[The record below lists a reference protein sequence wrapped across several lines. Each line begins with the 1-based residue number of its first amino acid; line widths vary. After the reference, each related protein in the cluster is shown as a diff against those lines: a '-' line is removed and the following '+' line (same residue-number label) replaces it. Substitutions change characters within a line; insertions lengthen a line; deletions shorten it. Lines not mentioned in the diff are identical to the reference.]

1 MKRLFL
7 LFLLLKATLFVIAQ
21 PVSQGIPRGA
31 ILYNEQ
37 GLRVNSPQKATY
49 YRVLS
54 VDRKGQRLFHDYY
67 ISGELRAEKYYLTLN
82 KANANQ
88 TILTGVC
95 RTFYKSGRVE
105 SVMLYDRGK
114 ANGRAVSFFP
124 NGKVGMKLFYRHGVL
139 DGACYTFNEN
149 GQLEYTTIWKNG
161 LKVKELKGG
170 RDYYID
176 SNTKKDA
183 FCEQFGGEKER
194 IEQNPKET
202 EYTHS
207 SSVNNAHVKSNGEL
221 NSPKIH
227 SEHLSLKKESKKP
240 VVEDVASSQLPKG
253 IFSFSYLYDLLSN
266 SDHSTQEMHFF
277 DTLSAHYHLE
287 VFQMINGYGSQ
298 KELIYHH
305 SMDYDVHNGLDKV
318 TGNNPRQIGFWGNL
332 DNNRFTVQRINLF
345 TWSEKEML
353 LFAKEAI
360 SNGYKVLGGGD
371 YKEQNA
377 NFILEP
383 SGGLNKNMGRDVVL
397 TFTFEPNLYAG
408 LYHIQMDIR

>member
-1 MKRLFL
+1 M
-7 LFLLLKATLFVIAQ
+7 
-21 PVSQGIPRGA
+21 
-31 ILYNEQ
+31 
-37 GLRVNSPQKATY
+37 
-49 YRVLS
+49 
-54 VDRKGQRLFHDYY
+54 
-67 ISGELRAEKYYLTLN
+67 
-82 KANANQ
+82 
-88 TILTGVC
+88 
-95 RTFYKSGRVE
+95 
-105 SVMLYDRGK
+105 
-114 ANGRAVSFFP
+114 
-124 NGKVGMKLFYRHGVL
+124 
-139 DGACYTFNEN
+139 
-149 GQLEYTTIWKNG
+149 
-161 LKVKELKGG
+161 KVKELKGG

-194 IEQNPKET
+194 IEQNSKDT
-202 EYTHS
+202 EYTHP

-227 SEHLSLKKESKKP
+227 SEHLSLKKESRKL
-240 VVEDVASSQLPKG
+240 VVEDVASTQLPKG

-318 TGNNPRQIGFWGNL
+318 TGSNPRQIGFWGNL

-360 SNGYKVLGGGD
+360 SNGYKVLGGGN
-371 YKEQNA
+371 YKEQNG

-397 TFTFEPNLYAG
+397 TFTFDPNLYAG